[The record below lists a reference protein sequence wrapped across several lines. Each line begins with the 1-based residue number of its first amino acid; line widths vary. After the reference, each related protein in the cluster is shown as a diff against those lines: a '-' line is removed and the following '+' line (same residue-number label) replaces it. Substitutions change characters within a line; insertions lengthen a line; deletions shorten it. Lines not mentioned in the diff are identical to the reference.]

1 MQTKST
7 TDNGLTADQR
17 ELIYSLMNFFA
28 YRETKLAENTPTIRL
43 NADTATTKELAEH
56 WHNEGERNL
65 GRIQALRTIQKDL
78 GDILE
83 APEMLGIG
91 GVK

>member
-7 TDNGLTADQR
+7 NDNGLTADQR
-17 ELIYSLMNFFA
+17 ALIYSLMEFLSQ
-28 YRETKLAENTPTIRL
+28 REKKLAENSPTIRQL
-43 NADTATTKELAEH
+43 TDTATTKEMAEH
-56 WHNEGERNL
+56 WHNEGERNI
-65 GRIQALRTIQKDL
+65 GRIQAIRSIHKDL